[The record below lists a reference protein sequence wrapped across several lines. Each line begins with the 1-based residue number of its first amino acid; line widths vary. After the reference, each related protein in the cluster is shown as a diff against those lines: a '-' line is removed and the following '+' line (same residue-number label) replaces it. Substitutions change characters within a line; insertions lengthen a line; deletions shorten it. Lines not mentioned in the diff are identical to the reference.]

1 MGNKQ
6 KSSLN
11 KNTTPPVYVDEVQQ
25 NYFNNDEAVEKQN
38 YNQNRIP
45 QNEGTMKLLNDK
57 EEDKNKKIVAVIV
70 TLNSGGSY
78 DDLFRNV
85 EQKSI

>member
-1 MGNKQ
+1 
-6 KSSLN
+6 
-11 KNTTPPVYVDEVQQ
+11 
-25 NYFNNDEAVEKQN
+25 
-38 YNQNRIP
+38 
-45 QNEGTMKLLNDK
+45 MKLLNDK

-85 EQKSI
+85 EQKSIEGTKV

>member
-6 KSSLN
+6 KSSLD
-11 KNTTPPVYVDEVQQ
+11 KNATPPADVDEVQQ
-25 NYFNNDEAVEKQN
+25 NYFNNYDVEEKQD
-38 YNQNRIP
+38 YNQSRIP